1 MNKIISIADYQAKIG
16 TELGVSDWIEISQE
30 RINVFAE
37 TTGDHQ
43 FIHVNPELA
52 KQTPYGTTVAHGLL
66 TLSLL
71 PNFAYQVMPFIE
83 GTTWGVNYGYN
94 RVRFMAPV
102 KSGKRVRGRL
112 TLKAIDDSKPNQLM
126 STVEVTVEI
135 EDETKPALV
144 AEWLTLTFQ

>member
-1 MNKIISIADYQAKIG
+1 MSTLTIENYKAKLD
-16 TELGVSDWIEISQE
+16 TELGVSDWTEISQE
-30 RINVFAE
+30 RINIFAE

-71 PNFAYQVMPFIE
+71 PSFAYQVMPFIE

-102 KSGKRVRGRL
+102 KSGKRVRGRF
-112 TLKAIDDSKPNQLM
+112 TLKAVDDSKPKQLM